1 MSKATKVS
9 ASKLA
14 LGDEQRLTAGYAH
27 HHAPTW
33 SHDGHLLAMAVG
45 NARDASWVLVD
56 RRGRVARSLEGP
68 AAGMASFAPDGSFAF
83 ERRFGTVSEIWLTPG
98 GDAPPVRLLGGDGRL
113 YRDPCF
119 SPDGKTLAC
128 AASRDPEGKTHLMLL
143 RLDDGRMSE
152 LTHDAE
158 RADGRPAFT
167 PGGEELVFEGT
178 VGDDHAIYGLHLLSH
193 ALRRLT
199 PAGERARRPAVIDG
213 ARIVYERQ
221 AERGPSSLVLLDR
234 ERERALPLFLDGA
247 EDDGASRGEPTCFV
261 SASGKVRIAYAVQPA
276 PNVTARGEPPRF
288 DVFVARLRGVQVA
301 VARPEEEPAPAQ
313 AEAAQR

>member
-14 LGDEQRLTAGYAH
+14 LGDERRLTAGYAH
-27 HHAPTW
+27 HHAPSW
-33 SHDGHLLAMAVG
+33 SHDGHLLAVAVG
-45 NARDASWVLVD
+45 NAHDASWVLVD

-68 AAGMASFAPDGSFAF
+68 AAGKASFAPDGTFAF
-83 ERRFGTVSEIWLTPG
+83 ERRFGAVSEIWLTPG

-128 AASRDPEGKTHLMLL
+128 AVSRDPDGKTHLMLL
-143 RLDDGRMSE
+143 RLDDGRLSE
-152 LTHDAE
+152 LTHDRE
-158 RADGRPAFT
+158 RADGHPAFT
-167 PGGEELVFEGT
+167 PGGEELVFEGKL
-178 VGDDHAIYGLHLLSH
+178 GNDHAIYALHLISH

-213 ARIVYERQ
+213 ARIVYELEG
-221 AERGPSSLVLLDR
+221 ERGPRGLVLLDR

-247 EDDGASRGEPTCFV
+247 EDDGASRGEPACFV
-261 SASGKVRIAYAVQPA
+261 SASGKVRVAYAVQPA
-276 PNVTARGEPPRF
+276 PNGAARGEPPRF

-301 VARPEEEPAPAQ
+301 VARAQEEAEPPP